1 VQSFDDQLLQG
12 IGRIHSAS
20 EALQAVIM
28 AQEAGLKNINID
40 LIYGLPGQTVRQLQ
54 ESFNQAAA
62 LGIPHISAY
71 GLKVEEGTP
80 FAALEAQ
87 GLLALP
93 DEESDEAMYDLAT
106 RFLPKHGFR
115 RYEISNFALPGM
127 ECRHNLKYWH
137 YQPYLGVGV
146 AAHSFLAGERSA
158 NTTDVR
164 EYIQQVGQGRLPVTF
179 REALDLPTAMA
190 EFVFLAL
197 RTANGMAIRDFNAYF
212 HQDFFQQYANIV
224 ANLKKRNLL
233 AVHHDSICL
242 TESGMKYGN
251 VVFRAFLPN
260 NT

>member
-1 VQSFDDQLLQG
+1 
-12 IGRIHSAS
+12 
-20 EALQAVIM
+20 M

-40 LIYGLPGQTVRQLQ
+40 LIYGLPGQSVRQLQ
-54 ESFNQAAA
+54 ESFNQAVA

-80 FAALEAQ
+80 FAVLEAQ
-87 GLLALP
+87 GLLDLP

-106 RFLPKHGFR
+106 HFLPKHGFR

-137 YQPYLGVGV
+137 YRPYLGVGA
-146 AAHSFLAGERSA
+146 AAHSFFAGERSA
-158 NTTDVR
+158 NTADVR
-164 EYIQQVGQGRLPVTF
+164 EYIQQVGQGRLPVIF
-179 REALDLPTAMA
+179 RETVDLPTAMA

-197 RTANGMAIRDFNAYF
+197 RTANGMAISDFNACF
-212 HQDFFQQYANIV
+212 HQDFFQQYSKIV
-224 ANLKKRNLL
+224 ANLNERNLL
-233 AVHHDSICL
+233 AVHHDYICL

-260 NT
+260 SA